1 MNKEI
6 ATLIV
11 DYVAVKVNFKS
22 VNKDNIDK
30 VAGRISI
37 EFCKTY
43 SPRKNWDVARK
54 DIKALII
61 SIFRDVMDGRL
72 VFVFNKECD
81 ENE

>member
-1 MNKEI
+1 VSEEVANLIMN
-6 ATLIV
+6 
-11 DYVAVKVNFKS
+11 YVAFRVNFKS
-22 VNKDNIDK
+22 VNGDNIDR

-72 VFVFNKECD
+72 VFVFEDECD
-81 ENE
+81 ANE

>member
-1 MNKEI
+1 MDEKI
-6 ATLIV
+6 ASLIME
-11 DYVAVKVNFKS
+11 YVAYRVNFKS
-22 VNKDNIDK
+22 VNEDNIDR

-37 EFCKTY
+37 EFCKMY

-61 SIFRDVMDGRL
+61 DIFRAVMEGRL
-72 VFVFNKECD
+72 VFVFDEECD

>member
-1 MNKEI
+1 MNEEV
-6 ATLIV
+6 AELIME
-11 DYVAVKVNFKS
+11 YVAFRVNFKS
-22 VNKDNIDK
+22 VKEDNIDR

-37 EFCKTY
+37 EFCKMY

-72 VFVFNKECD
+72 VFVFE
-81 ENE
+81 EEREANE